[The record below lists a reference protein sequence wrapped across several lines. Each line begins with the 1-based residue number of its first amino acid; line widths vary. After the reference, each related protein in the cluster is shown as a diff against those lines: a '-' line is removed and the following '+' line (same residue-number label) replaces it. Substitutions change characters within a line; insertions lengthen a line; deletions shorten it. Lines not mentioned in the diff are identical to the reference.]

1 MGQHEDHAVLGT
13 LMKFIGIMAVGA
25 VFIYFLAG
33 SMVDSDNGDNTGAN
47 MDKAVEE
54 RIAPVAKVKIA
65 GDAPAAAPVK
75 MSGKDVYTAACAA
88 CHSTGAAGAPKL
100 GDKGAWAPRIGAG
113 IDTVY
118 TNAIKGKGA
127 MPAKGGRADLDD
139 DAIKAAVDYMVA
151 ESK

>member
-1 MGQHEDHAVLGT
+1 MGQQGDSAVLNT
-13 LMKFIGIMAVGA
+13 LMKFVGIMAVGA
-25 VFIYFLAG
+25 VIIYFLAG
-33 SMVDSDNGDNTGAN
+33 SMVGSDTDGKTDAK
-47 MDKAVEE
+47 MDKAIEE

-75 MSGKDVYTAACAA
+75 MSGKDVYSAACAA
-88 CHSTGAAGAPKL
+88 CHDTGAAGAPKV
-100 GDKGAWAPRIGAG
+100 GDKGAWSARIGQGA
-113 IDTVY
+113 DALY

-127 MPAKGGRADLDD
+127 MPPKGGRADLDD